1 LKPQPRSFK
10 VQQYPFFHFTT
21 FSEKSKYFVAL
32 FLTKMG
38 TFYTEGVKKAK
49 NIFLFRFAPQRLENP
64 RRLLYNIKYSGM
76 LYSASF
82 FLVFFTD
89 FYILS

>member
-1 LKPQPRSFK
+1 MDSDIVAPLKPQPRSFK

-64 RRLLYNIKYSGM
+64 RRLLYNIK
-76 LYSASF
+76 
-82 FLVFFTD
+82 
-89 FYILS
+89 